1 MVQAV
6 PGYDREAIL
15 ARLGAPPSTAQI
27 PEEIDTTSTGVQ
39 RTSPNPRLLALHG
52 ARGAALLMFVEFSPA
67 ALPRF
72 PPRDRST
79 ALTGHVAISRRGG
92 DVMSEMGAVLEAGS
106 ACRRNLRF
114 FDMIWAISPWQLFD
128 GGSNVWSQLIQ
139 LSIAATRPRNRST
152 QAFADFESC
161 KFGDLACTNR
171 VEGAPGPRRQSARI
185 SGVPRRERW
194 W

>member
-1 MVQAV
+1 
-6 PGYDREAIL
+6 
-15 ARLGAPPSTAQI
+15 
-27 PEEIDTTSTGVQ
+27 
-39 RTSPNPRLLALHG
+39 
-52 ARGAALLMFVEFSPA
+52 
-67 ALPRF
+67 
-72 PPRDRST
+72 
-79 ALTGHVAISRRGG
+79 
-92 DVMSEMGAVLEAGS
+92 MSEMGAVLEAGS

-171 VEGAPGPRRQSARI
+171 VEGAPAKARGSAVFLVENDGGESDPASHAKLKTVERYVAVAEERVAQLKDHLEHLRRIEAAVIPLPQGSDGAGEHAI
-185 SGVPRRERW
+185 ERRAV
-194 W
+194 